1 MTIHMNAP
9 RLGFAV
15 HRKIRRNR
23 SYSLSSE
30 ALRNQATIYLPLVS
44 SQSNLRCA
52 MRPLG
57 LIYYSLVRLLLL
69 IQRLPEKAEIAFL
82 DGEAN
87 SR

>member
-1 MTIHMNAP
+1 
-9 RLGFAV
+9 
-15 HRKIRRNR
+15 
-23 SYSLSSE
+23 
-30 ALRNQATIYLPLVS
+30 
-44 SQSNLRCA
+44 